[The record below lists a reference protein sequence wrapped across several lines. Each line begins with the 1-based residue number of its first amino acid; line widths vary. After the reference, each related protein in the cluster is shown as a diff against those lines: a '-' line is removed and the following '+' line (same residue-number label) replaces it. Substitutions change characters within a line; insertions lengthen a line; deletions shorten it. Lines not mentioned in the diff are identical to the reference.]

1 MPGEGNGNPEF
12 LPGVS
17 HGERDLASFSPQ
29 GLKESGTSEVTAHT
43 HTPHCIYKGPQA
55 KRFNAKPVITVS

>member
-1 MPGEGNGNPEF
+1 MPGGGHGNPVF

-43 HTPHCIYKGPQA
+43 HTHP
-55 KRFNAKPVITVS
+55 TVYIRDPRLRGSMPSLL